1 MDRDEVMQGMLISYL
16 GKDEDLMLKLKHLEP
31 DEIYQMAHVEGSLDT
46 IYHALGNIYG
56 EIKDKCPAAANY
68 LIDAMGAIDSAVMA
82 SVKMFDKK

>member
-1 MDRDEVMQGMLISYL
+1 
-16 GKDEDLMLKLKHLEP
+16 MLKLKDLEP

-46 IYHALGNIYG
+46 IYHALSNIYG